1 VTIRRYLDPLEA
13 HLARAQLEDAE
24 IAAYVIDP
32 PRYSPMGTGVMG
44 EAQLQVDEQDAGR
57 AEVELSRTERVDEHA
72 PTDDGEGAGAVRC
85 PRCELAY
92 CFHAHTPLG
101 KGGAPTLAHFVL
113 LFVGLARG
121 KRWHCQQ
128 CGYTWLDP
136 KEGPAAMTPLE
147 PGDPRPVFRLRRAHA
162 GMGLFLGV
170 ILGVLACALG
180 EIGLFLLVAG
190 PVLGYAIGRS
200 LTYDLCSEP
209 KCRARL
215 PRDLE
220 KCPACKGTLAGV
232 VRSAEEHYVAAADV
246 RRELARLREA
256 DRAEAQAVDERRE
269 AH

>member
-1 VTIRRYLDPLEA
+1 MKGRVVRRFLLG
-13 HLARAQLEDAE
+13 LAPWVG
-24 IAAYVIDP
+24 VILIW
-32 PRYSPMGTGVMG
+32 YGVRLSG
-44 EAQLQVDEQDAGR
+44 FVNESLIPAPHQVAKKF
-57 AEVELSRTERVDEHA
+57 VELLLHENLLLDIYISSQRV
-72 PTDDGEGAGAVRC
+72 
-85 PRCELAY
+85 
-92 CFHAHTPLG
+92 
-101 KGGAPTLAHFVL
+101 
-113 LFVGLARG
+113 
-121 KRWHCQQ
+121 
-128 CGYTWLDP
+128 
-136 KEGPAAMTPLE
+136 
-147 PGDPRPVFRLRRAHA
+147 
-162 GMGLFLGV
+162 FLGV